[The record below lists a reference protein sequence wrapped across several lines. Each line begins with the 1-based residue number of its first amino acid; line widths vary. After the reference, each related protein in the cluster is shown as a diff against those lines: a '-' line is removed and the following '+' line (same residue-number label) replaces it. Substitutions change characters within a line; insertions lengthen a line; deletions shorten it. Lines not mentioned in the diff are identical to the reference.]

1 MALPRLN
8 LREREVLDAVHRL
21 GRASADDVRAAI
33 PEPPSNSAVRTH
45 LRILEAK
52 GHVTHKKEGRRFIY
66 APAVAPEAA
75 GRTAL
80 RHLVRT
86 FFAGAPEKAVSTM
99 IRETASDLSPEHL
112 DELDRLIRQ
121 ARDENAR

>member
-21 GRASADDVRAAI
+21 GRASADDVRAAM

-52 GHVTHKKEGRRFIY
+52 GHVTHEKEGRRFMY
-66 APAVAPEAA
+66 APAVAPEVA

-80 RHLVRT
+80 RHVVRT
-86 FFAGAPEKAVSTM
+86 FFAGTPEDAFATLLS
-99 IRETASDLSPEHL
+99 ETASDLSDE
-112 DELDRLIRQ
+112 ELDRLDAMIQQ
-121 ARDENAR
+121 ARGGSE